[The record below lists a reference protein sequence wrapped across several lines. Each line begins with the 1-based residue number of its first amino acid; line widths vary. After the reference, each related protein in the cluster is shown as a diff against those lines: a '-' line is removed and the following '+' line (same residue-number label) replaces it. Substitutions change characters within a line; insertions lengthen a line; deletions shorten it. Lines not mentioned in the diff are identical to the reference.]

1 MENKQKRRTKH
12 DVKFNVTLDAEQKAA
27 AEQIASKPF
36 TFLLGNAGSGK
47 TLLAAQ
53 VALKHFFNR
62 TFNKIVVTRPTVS
75 SEENGFLP
83 GDIYQ
88 KMEPWMV
95 PIMDNLLKVYPYQ
108 AKLEEMR
115 NDKAIELVALTHFR
129 GRTFENSI
137 CIVDEFQNL
146 TEKQLEMCISRLGTN
161 SIMIF
166 CGDLNQIDLA
176 LRFKTVHNV
185 ISAIRES
192 KHVNVIELKNNH
204 RHLALEEIFSLIKK
218 FNDGNQ

>member
-1 MENKQKRRTKH
+1 
-12 DVKFNVTLDAEQKAA
+12 
-27 AEQIASKPF
+27 
-36 TFLLGNAGSGK
+36 
-47 TLLAAQ
+47 
-53 VALKHFFNR
+53 
-62 TFNKIVVTRPTVS
+62 
-75 SEENGFLP
+75 
-83 GDIYQ
+83 
-88 KMEPWMV
+88 
-95 PIMDNLLKVYPYQ
+95 
-108 AKLEEMR
+108 
-115 NDKAIELVALTHFR
+115 
-129 GRTFENSI
+129 
-137 CIVDEFQNL
+137 
-146 TEKQLEMCISRLGTN
+146 MCIGRLGTN